1 MLPTSDLRFTQKSK
15 DSLTPALYKSCSYP
29 VATIQARLQKD
40 SKVEKERQA
49 KRKRDDDNRLV
60 MMRML
65 PTIIRR
71 IHFGVLVLV
80 LLVLPQ
86 NISLASQAAGSYETL
101 VGVVGRDFILLG
113 ADSSVQS
120 ASLAAVDKISVL
132 SEPHPETSS
141 HAKLI
146 KPNWSQQTIAAAAAG
161 NPADADRLLG
171 ILRAYCAMQE
181 YGKGVGIDVEYPL
194 DDDPFYCEPGLS
206 VESLAHFCRGEIA
219 TSLRTREQ
227 WKVCLLIAGMMPGEE
242 DSEEEETAV
251 RHSRKL
257 QDQVRTA
264 TAKWD
269 EDDKKSKD
277 EQDEST
283 TSSTARSSMTLKPHL
298 YWLDEY
304 GSVQKLQ
311 YGAHGG
317 GSHFILSIL
326 DTGFRPN
333 MSRDQAQELVEDCFR
348 QLRSRFV
355 INDPRPPCIK
365 IIDRD
370 GCRRIDSNENS
381 TVKTDSVQR

>member
-1 MLPTSDLRFTQKSK
+1 M
-15 DSLTPALYKSCSYP
+15 
-29 VATIQARLQKD
+29 
-40 SKVEKERQA
+40 EKERQA
-49 KRKRDDDNRLV
+49 KRKRDDDDNRKE
-60 MMRML
+60 MMRMRML
-65 PTIIRR
+65 STIRR

-86 NISLASQAAGSYETL
+86 NLSLASQAAGSYETL

-132 SEPHPETSS
+132 SEPYPEASS
-141 HAKLI
+141 HAKII
-146 KPNWSQQTIAAAAAG
+146 KPEWSQQTIAAAAAG

-194 DDDPFYCEPGLS
+194 DDDPVYCEPGLS

-227 WKVCLLIAGMMPGEE
+227 WKVCLLIAGMMPGE
-242 DSEEEETAV
+242 DSREEEETAI
-251 RHSRKL
+251 RHSRNL

-277 EQDEST
+277 EQDKPS
-283 TSSTARSSMTLKPHL
+283 TSSTASSSLTLKPHL

-381 TVKTDSVQR
+381 TVKTDTVQR